1 MREGGLPYFIMLLL
15 PRGCQCFANLPR
27 GSSGSSEASEA
38 CYCSISWSYSLPF
51 VFAVRSFHLGGKVF
65 QQFGI

>member
-1 MREGGLPYFIMLLL
+1 MFLP

-27 GSSGSSEASEA
+27 GSSGRSEATEA
-38 CYCSISWSYSLPF
+38 CDCGISWSYSLPF
-51 VFAVRSFHLGGKVF
+51 VLAVRSFHLGGKVF